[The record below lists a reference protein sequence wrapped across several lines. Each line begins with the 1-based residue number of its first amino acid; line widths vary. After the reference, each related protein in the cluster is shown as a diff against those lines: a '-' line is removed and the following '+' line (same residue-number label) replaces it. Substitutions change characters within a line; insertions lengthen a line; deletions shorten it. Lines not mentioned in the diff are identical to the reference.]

1 MNSVLSRC
9 IRHGPVRAGVPC
21 LPEMS
26 LDGPVTADRGCPLD
40 VRFSNRPF
48 RVKHFQTFHRCS
60 VDVSHGL
67 ALLFG
72 IGTEA
77 LPSWSP
83 RTRWNNLSG
92 GLAVTRTAGSSDHAS
107 SPHPSSRE
115 GHLSTA
121 GWSSSV
127 LLSNLILNGCHAGA
141 AA

>member
-26 LDGPVTADRGCPLD
+26 VDGPVTADRGCPLD
-40 VRFSNRPF
+40 GRFSNRPF
-48 RVKHFQTFHRCS
+48 RVKHFQTFHCS
-60 VDVSHGL
+60 RVDVSHVL
-67 ALLFG
+67 ALLFA

-92 GLAVTRTAGSSDHAS
+92 GLAVTRTAGPSDQAS

-127 LLSNLILNGCHAGA
+127 LLEPD
-141 AA
+141 

>member
-1 MNSVLSRC
+1 MPCRF
-9 IRHGPVRAGVPC
+9 IRPKYLIEIGVSP
-21 LPEMS
+21 LQAAWALGIVS
-26 LDGPVTADRGCPLD
+26 LVGIPGQIIFGHLL
-40 VRFSNRPF
+40 FSNRPF

-92 GLAVTRTAGSSDHAS
+92 GLAVTRTAGSSDQAS
-107 SPHPSSRE
+107 
-115 GHLSTA
+115 
-121 GWSSSV
+121 
-127 LLSNLILNGCHAGA
+127 
-141 AA
+141 